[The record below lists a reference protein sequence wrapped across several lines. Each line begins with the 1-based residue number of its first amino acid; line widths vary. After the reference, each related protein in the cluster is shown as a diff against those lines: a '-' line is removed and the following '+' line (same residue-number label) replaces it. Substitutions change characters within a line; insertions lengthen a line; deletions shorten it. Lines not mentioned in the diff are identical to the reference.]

1 MNNFAT
7 EVTTA
12 ENTIRLFMLYKG
24 VGQMKKISAFLLS
37 AFLLALFT
45 FIPVSAATNG
55 YPDKSEFFDKSEYS
69 EVLEVVS
76 GADIFNKNEKIDEK
90 IASHAHHCGAFL
102 HGYLVVVRHA
112 HGYFFEGV
120 VCLEML

>member
-1 MNNFAT
+1 
-7 EVTTA
+7 
-12 ENTIRLFMLYKG
+12 
-24 VGQMKKISAFLLS
+24 MKKISAFLLS

-90 IASHAHHCGAFL
+90 IAEAFKVYPVSSEDL
-102 HGYLVVVRHA
+102 NAAKNGGELFSKPTAVFIGSFTLKTAR
-112 HGYFFEGV
+112 
-120 VCLEML
+120 LLR